1 MTPGGTPARPVP
13 VPVPVPVSRSIS
25 WCTTPPGF
33 GEGRRSMSASFTKQ
47 RTYDRE
53 TYLRARAAWDA
64 GRFGPEWS
72 DWRGLAGKAGI
83 IFPPDGSI
91 HDSWTDARPSQRAM
105 VIRAIRETPR
115 LLRWALTRPGVQS
128 WGDVIEKL
136 LEGRD
141 LMGVE
146 GDRRAED
153 WEAVKRGEDPVGIA
167 EVMATIRDSLGAER

>member
-1 MTPGGTPARPVP
+1 
-13 VPVPVPVSRSIS
+13 
-25 WCTTPPGF
+25 
-33 GEGRRSMSASFTKQ
+33 MSASYTKQ

-53 TYLRARAAWDA
+53 TYQRAMAAWEA
-64 GRFGPEWS
+64 GRFGPEWA

-83 IFPPDGSI
+83 IFPPDGTA
-91 HDSWTDARPSQRAM
+91 HDSWSDPRPSQRAM

-141 LMGVE
+141 FMGIE
-146 GDRRAED
+146 GDRREAEWD
-153 WEAVKRGEDPVGIA
+153 AVKRTPAPVRIGDI
-167 EVMATIRDSLGAER
+167 VATISDSLGGEE